1 MQVDGVN
8 VPVAHAYGRTG
19 GLEAE
24 EPPEEPA
31 VGVTTDPAIINP
43 SPDELESED
52 DGQGALELLLAGHF
66 KAVSAMQQ
74 AFHFQ
79 EELAAMEAEELKAAA
94 EEQIDGV
101 LESVAAGVGPLL
113 GSGEDSVVQAGDAS
127 QTEPTSAAGI
137 QEMFNQAVGQAK
149 EEFLGA
155 ESPSTDDL
163 VADLNSAFETFTG
176 LLQGLETP
184 VINTPNQSSG
194 TVDDEDVEEVG
205 EEEDVEEEE
214 GESVSLESSYLQS
227 CIANLEVSFAAAME
241 ELISALEGVSVLP
254 PLAEPNGN
262 GRAYDKFLAV
272 YNELWGVEPAGE
284 DSAEA
289 VPLDLVV

>member
-8 VPVAHAYGRTG
+8 VPVAHAYGRKA
-19 GLEAE
+19 GLEA
-24 EPPEEPA
+24 EEPA
-31 VGVTTDPAIINP
+31 VGVTTDPSTINP
-43 SPDELESED
+43 APDELESED

-66 KAVSAMQQ
+66 KAVSAMRQ

-79 EELAAMEAEELKAAA
+79 DELAAMEAEQLKAAA

-101 LESVAAGVGPLL
+101 LESVAAGVVPLL
-113 GSGEDSVVQAGDAS
+113 GFGEDSVVQAGDTS
-127 QTEPTSAAGI
+127 QAEPTSAAGI
-137 QEMFNQAVGQAK
+137 QEMFNQAVEQAK

-184 VINTPNQSSG
+184 VIDTPNQNPG
-194 TVDDEDVEEVG
+194 TVDDEEVG
-205 EEEDVEEEE
+205 EEEDVEDVEEDEEE
-214 GESVSLESSYLQS
+214 SGSPESSYLQS

-241 ELISALEGVSVLP
+241 ELVSALEGVSVLP

>member
-8 VPVAHAYGRTG
+8 VPVAHAYGRAG
-19 GLEAE
+19 GLEA
-24 EPPEEPA
+24 EEPA
-31 VGVTTDPAIINP
+31 VGVTTDPSTINP
-43 SPDELESED
+43 VPDELESED

-79 EELAAMEAEELKAAA
+79 DELVAMEAEELRAAA

-113 GSGEDSVVQAGDAS
+113 GFGEDSVVQAGDAP
-127 QTEPTSAAGI
+127 QAEPTSAAGI
-137 QEMFNQAVGQAK
+137 QEMFNQAVEQAK
-149 EEFLGA
+149 GEFLGA
-155 ESPSTDDL
+155 EAPSTDDL

-176 LLQGLETP
+176 LLQGLETSA
-184 VINTPNQSSG
+184 IDTPNQSLG
-194 TVDDEDVEEVG
+194 TVDDEEVG

-214 GESVSLESSYLQS
+214 SGSLESSYLQS
-227 CIANLEVSFAAAME
+227 CIANLEVSFAAAMD

-284 DSAEA
+284 DLAEA

>member
-19 GLEAE
+19 GLESE

-31 VGVTTDPAIINP
+31 VGVTTDPSIINP
-43 SPDELESED
+43 SSDELESED

-113 GSGEDSVVQAGDAS
+113 GFGEDSVVQAGDAP

-149 EEFLGA
+149 EEFMGA
-155 ESPSTDDL
+155 EAPSTDDL

-184 VINTPNQSSG
+184 VINTPNQSPG
-194 TVDDEDVEEVG
+194 TVDDEEVG

-214 GESVSLESSYLQS
+214 EGEESVSLESSYLQS

>member
-8 VPVAHAYGRTG
+8 VPVAHAYGRKA

-31 VGVTTDPAIINP
+31 VGATTDPSTINP
-43 SPDELESED
+43 APDELESED

-66 KAVSAMQQ
+66 KAVSAMRQ

-79 EELAAMEAEELKAAA
+79 DELAAMEAEQLKAAA

-113 GSGEDSVVQAGDAS
+113 GSGEDSVVQAGDAP

-137 QEMFNQAVGQAK
+137 QEMFSQAVEQAK
-149 EEFLGA
+149 EEFMGA
-155 ESPSTDDL
+155 EAPSTDDL

-184 VINTPNQSSG
+184 VIDTPNQSLG
-194 TVDDEDVEEVG
+194 TVDEDTRGSDG
-205 EEEDVEEEE
+205 EHVLANACHVPVDVPRD
-214 GESVSLESSYLQS
+214 GLEF
-227 CIANLEVSFAAAME
+227 IGDPAHG
-241 ELISALEGVSVLP
+241 GVI
-254 PLAEPNGN
+254 G
-262 GRAYDKFLAV
+262 
-272 YNELWGVEPAGE
+272 
-284 DSAEA
+284 
-289 VPLDLVV
+289 

>member
-1 MQVDGVN
+1 MKVDGVN
-8 VPVAHAYGRTG
+8 VPVAHAYGRKA

-31 VGVTTDPAIINP
+31 GGVTTDPATINP

-52 DGQGALELLLAGHF
+52 NGQGALELLLAGHF
-66 KAVSAMQQ
+66 KAVSAMRQ

-79 EELAAMEAEELKAAA
+79 DELAAMEAEELKAAA

-101 LESVAAGVGPLL
+101 LESVTAGVVPLL
-113 GSGEDSVVQAGDAS
+113 GFGGDSVVQAGDAS
-127 QTEPTSAAGI
+127 QAEPTSAAGI
-137 QEMFNQAVGQAK
+137 QEMFSQAVEQAK

-155 ESPSTDDL
+155 EAPSTDDL
-163 VADLNSAFETFTG
+163 VADLSSAFKTFTG
-176 LLQGLETP
+176 LLLELDTP
-184 VINTPNQSSG
+184 VIDTPNQGPG
-194 TVDDEDVEEVG
+194 TVDDEEVG

-214 GESVSLESSYLQS
+214 EESGSPESSYLQS

-241 ELISALEGVSVLP
+241 ELISVLEGVSVLP

-262 GRAYDKFLAV
+262 GRSYDKFLAV
-272 YNELWGVEPAGE
+272 YNELWGVWPAGE

>member
-1 MQVDGVN
+1 M
-8 VPVAHAYGRTG
+8 R
-19 GLEAE
+19 
-24 EPPEEPA
+24 
-31 VGVTTDPAIINP
+31 
-43 SPDELESED
+43 
-52 DGQGALELLLAGHF
+52 
-66 KAVSAMQQ
+66 Q

-79 EELAAMEAEELKAAA
+79 EELAAMEAEELKASAA
-94 EEQIDGV
+94 EQIDGI

-113 GSGEDSVVQAGDAS
+113 GFGEDSVVQAGDAP

-137 QEMFNQAVGQAK
+137 QEMFNQAVEQAK
-149 EEFLGA
+149 EEFLSA

-163 VADLNSAFETFTG
+163 VADLSSAFETFTG
-176 LLQGLETP
+176 LLRELDTP
-184 VINTPNQSSG
+184 VIDTPNQSPG
-194 TVDDEDVEEVG
+194 TVDDEEVG

-214 GESVSLESSYLQS
+214 EESGSLESSYLQS

-241 ELISALEGVSVLP
+241 ELVSALEGVSVLP